1 MTAGEQYTVSDGTS
15 TQTLSAVQYG
25 NGGPGGGGGPVAEA
39 VLVVEA
45 TAAGKPQ
52 GPYCPQK
59 R

>member
-1 MTAGEQYTVSDGTS
+1 MATEAK
-15 TQTLSAVQYG
+15 AVDLAVVVD
-25 NGGPGGGGGPVAEA
+25 PVAEA

-52 GPYCPQK
+52 GPYCLQK

>member
-1 MTAGEQYTVSDGTS
+1 MATEGLVAEVD
-15 TQTLSAVQYG
+15 
-25 NGGPGGGGGPVAEA
+25 PVAEA